1 MNRRDFLLASGA
13 FALTPALLRAAPTP
27 ADTADAAAPVAPSAA
42 NPFGLPGVGTRPNI
56 ILVLCDDLGW
66 GDLGCFWQN
75 GRKSELKIKTPN
87 LDRMAAEGKRLD
99 DHSTCAPVCVPARAS
114 IFTGKHQGHCN
125 VRDNAFDAPIDPHMT
140 LATVLKAAG
149 YATWHVGKWGI
160 GGGGQAGLPRV
171 AMPTQAGFDRAYY
184 YPAHLHGHS
193 YYHCYIEGQTD
204 LDAANKQSPLVDALS
219 DAAYQAAGRP
229 AGYER
234 DQDAG
239 AAAPQWRRPVPNA
252 EARFVYDIDL
262 FTAKAKALIREHLEG
277 PAKATPFF
285 LALCH
290 TAVHGSGNRQVAD
303 PAIACKRPFQVP
315 GAPYPA
321 LTDDPATGGGADL
334 AGSVKATADT
344 ANTWIH
350 PDCRA
355 FKTPSQRRY
364 ATTVRRL
371 DDAMGDLLH
380 YLRLRGIDRDTLVV
394 FTSDNGPAGE
404 YLDPAGI
411 QWVEEGFDSNGPFR
425 GMKRWSYQGGLREPT
440 LVRWPAAVP
449 PGVSTL
455 PSTHVCWM
463 PTFAEAA
470 GLPPP
475 AHADGVSLLPDLTG
489 MGRQLTPRV
498 YAEYRDGGSGQNF
511 GIEQAVRQGDY
522 ALVRNSN
529 KNGGKP
535 ELYDLRADP
544 GQTHD
549 LAAEKPDVVA
559 ALEPLF
565 LTCRIPID
573 KVKDACGAATVGGG
587 GGRAKTL
594 DAAPLP
600 ALPPDAPS
608 PQPAMWVYQGDWPW
622 VPDFRALMPVH
633 QVPPARIAAVLAKL
647 PPRGCG
653 VLVHG
658 LLDLP
663 EETEVAFRAQGAGGC
678 QLWLH
683 EAHILEYEAGG
694 CAQGRAIALR
704 LAKGRHPWRAC
715 LTAPFVTLTANG
727 APLLA

>member
-1 MNRRDFLLASGA
+1 MNRRDFLRAAGA
-13 FALTPALLRAAPTP
+13 FALAAPALRAAEPEGP
-27 ADTADAAAPVAPSAA
+27 DRPAPSAD

-75 GRKSELKIKTPN
+75 GRKTDLRIKTPN

-114 IFTGKHQGHCN
+114 LITGKHQGHCN

-149 YATWHVGKWGI
+149 YATWHVGKWGV
-160 GGGGQAGLPRV
+160 GGGGQSGLPRA

-193 YYHCYIEGQTD
+193 YYHCWVEGETD
-204 LDAANKQSPLVDALS
+204 PDVATKQSPLLETLS

-229 AGYER
+229 AGYAR
-234 DQDAG
+234 DQEAG
-239 AAAPQWRRPVPNA
+239 APAPQWRRPVPND
-252 EARFVYDIDL
+252 EARFVYDVDL

-277 PAKATPFF
+277 PAKDAPFF
-285 LALCH
+285 LLLCH

-303 PAIACKRPFQVP
+303 PAIVCTRPFQVP
-315 GAPYPA
+315 GGPYPA
-321 LTDDPATGGGADL
+321 LSDDPATGGGADL
-334 AGSVKATADT
+334 AGSAKATAQT

-404 YLDPAGI
+404 YLDPAGLK
-411 QWVEEGFDSNGPFR
+411 WVEGAFDSNGPFR

-440 LVRWPAAVP
+440 IVRWPAAVP
-449 PGVSTL
+449 PGVSAL
-455 PSTHVCWM
+455 PSGHACWM

-475 AHADGVSLLPDLTG
+475 AHSDGVSLLPELTG
-489 MGRQLTPRV
+489 AGRQLAPRLYV
-498 YAEYRDGGSGQNF
+498 EYRDGGSGQGF
-511 GIEQAVRQGDY
+511 GLEQAVRQGDY
-522 ALVRNSN
+522 ALVRNAS

-544 GQTHD
+544 GQERD

-559 ALEPLF
+559 ALSPLL
-565 LTCRIPID
+565 LTCRIPTQR
-573 KVKDACGAATVGGG
+573 VKETCGAPFAADSGGPE
-587 GGRAKTL
+587 RAKI
-594 DAAPLP
+594 DALPLP
-600 ALPPDAPS
+600 PLPEGVRVE
-608 PQPAMWVYQGDWPW
+608 PAMWVYQGSWPW

-633 QVPPARIAAVLAKL
+633 QVPPERMAAVLAKL
-647 PPRGCG
+647 PASGCG
-653 VLVHG
+653 ALLHG
-658 LLDLP
+658 VLDLP
-663 EETEVAFRAQGAGGC
+663 EEATVTFRAEGQGGC
-678 QLWLH
+678 QLWVH
-683 EAHILEYEAGG
+683 EAHILECEAGD
-694 CAQGRAIALR
+694 CAQGRAYALR
-704 LAKGRHPWRAC
+704 LAKGRHSWRAC
-715 LTAPFVTLTANG
+715 LTAPFVRLTADG
-727 APLLA
+727 RPLIG